1 MFKDE
6 GDIEGIALVMLEIGT
21 LCGAARRWD
30 KALPWYEQSL
40 HAWQLFERA
49 DYGNPSGR
57 ARTLDAIG
65 VAYRQQGQWTTHHP
79 ARQALEMYRSL
90 GMRAGEAQALV
101 IWPARTLAR
110 VGQTRRRSPAR
121 PRR

>member
-21 LCGAARRWD
+21 LCGAAGRWD

-65 VAYRQQGQWTTHHP
+65 SPSLGRAMDDAIIRHE
-79 ARQALEMYRSL
+79 QALELFRSL
-90 GMRAGEAQALV
+90 GMPSWRSAG
-101 IWPARTLAR
+101 
-110 VGQTRRRSPAR
+110 
-121 PRR
+121 PR